1 MLLQGKTVRAARL
14 QGRRRRR
21 DERDERERMRASCR
35 GGIEVGGRIFPFPGK
50 FKVPGKW
57 E

>member
-35 GGIEVGGRIFPFPGK
+35 GGIEVGGKIFPFPGK